1 MKKRREDNMRPKK
14 RMNHE
19 QNNEDRKFES
29 DSGKYYDKEHY
40 THTVYHEKMNVE
52 INDDGTYSF
61 Y

>member
-1 MKKRREDNMRPKK
+1 MRPKK